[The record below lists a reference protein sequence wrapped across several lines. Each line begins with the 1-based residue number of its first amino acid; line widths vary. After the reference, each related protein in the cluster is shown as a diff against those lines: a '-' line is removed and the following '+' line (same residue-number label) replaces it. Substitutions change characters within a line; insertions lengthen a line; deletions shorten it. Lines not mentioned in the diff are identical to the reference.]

1 MLKSIDE
8 LLQTPYWIIDIL
20 PYQVPKDS
28 PGQYFKIEDY
38 MLKEQMDAI
47 KQKHINV
54 IFKLNC
60 YMDIS
65 LDDEL
70 EINPSPEIIAQEMR
84 TRYTNIRV
92 GDALIIS
99 EADDTHMTVFNAD
112 EKLMDLIRP
121 LAAAEGMFVWRP

>member
-121 LAAAEGMFVWRP
+121 LAAAEGMFVWWP